1 MVNEDQ
7 EMLKEFMSC
16 RLVGMRV
23 VEDLREWKC
32 VHDVY
37 LHDLCDDCA
46 RMLSFRDG
54 IEGK

>member
-7 EMLKEFMSC
+7 EMLKEFMDC

-23 VEDLREWKC
+23 VEDLAEWKC
-32 VHDVY
+32 VHEVY

-46 RMLSFRDG
+46 RLLSFRDG